1 MAWGRVKRLPFI
13 AIAVDLA
20 GNYTQADAAVTVDYH
35 PIYTWTG
42 AVSHSWDEPGNWK
55 LNNLPTL
62 NVPGPGD
69 IAVINLADLVE
80 SSIPRQ
86 VYGLRLSSGSLGNY
100 TVTVTG
106 GPGSSVWSG
115 GTLSN
120 QIIVAAGAFLT
131 IDTTNYPYLAN
142 NGVINNAGTVI
153 ITGDPLINSGGYLA
167 GYNSTFNNSGLL
179 QIARDGTILYNQGVI
194 PVINNTGTIVKT
206 TGPGTGTLQ
215 WALNNNG
222 AAGSDSGTIAFS
234 HGSTA
239 LGSTGSFPSGT
250 AGARVAFTGGSHT
263 MKTGARFTGPGRGRI
278 SGATVTL
285 EGAVEVGSVGAP
297 AGGFEFEGGILNGA
311 GSLSVVGGGGTVIWT
326 AGTLSATL
334 AVGAGARM
342 DIDTIYYPY
351 LANNGVINN
360 AGTVTVTTTGNPL
373 NDSGGYLRGYSG
385 TFNNSGL
392 LQIAR
397 DGEVL
402 HNDGVIPVIN
412 NTGTIV
418 KTAGPGTGTLQWAL
432 NNNGAAGSDSGTI
445 AFSHGSTA
453 LGSTGSFPAGTAG
466 ARVAFTGGS
475 HTMKTGARF
484 TGPGRGRI
492 SGATMTLEGAVEVGS
507 AGTPAGGFEI
517 AGGTLN
523 GPGSLSVVGGSG
535 TVSWTTGTLS
545 TTLTVG
551 AGARLEIDTTAY
563 PYLSTGT
570 INNAGTGVITGDPL
584 INSGGY
590 LSGYNGTLNNSGL
603 LQIARDGTVLYNQGV
618 IPVINNTGTIVKTAG
633 PGTGTLQWAL
643 NNNGAAG
650 SDSGTL
656 AFAAGSTA
664 LGSTGSFPAGTVAAR
679 VAFTGGTHT
688 LKTGARFTGPG
699 RGRISGATMTFEGA
713 AEVGSAG
720 APAGGF
726 EIAGGTLN
734 GPGIVSVV
742 GGGGTVA
749 WTAGTLSTT
758 LAVGAGTRLEIDTT
772 AYPYLSSGAINNAG
786 TAVIS
791 GPSATYLSGYN
802 GTFNNSGLL
811 QVARDGEVLHN
822 EGVIPVINNTGT
834 IVKTTGPGT
843 ATFGWALNNNGA
855 AGSDSGTLAFAAGS
869 TALGSTGSFPAGTAA
884 ARVAFTGGTHTLKT
898 GARFTGPGRGRI
910 SGATMTFEGAAEV
923 GSAGAPAGG
932 FEIAGGTLNGPG
944 IVSVVGGG
952 GTVAWT
958 AGTLSTTLSVG
969 AGARLEIETTA
980 YPYLANGAI
989 HNAGTAL
996 ITGPSASYLA
1006 GYNGTFNNSGLLQI
1020 ARDGTVLY
1028 NQGVV
1033 PVINNTGTIQLG
1045 AQASTVT
1052 LGWKFNQS
1060 ATGILN
1066 LKVGGTNPAT
1076 PQFDQINCNQPVNL
1090 GGALHVTLINGFIPT
1105 LGDNFP
1111 VMTYG
1116 SHVGSFATFS
1126 SPGAYFSRNYNAGN
1140 LTLTALI
1147 APSTLA
1153 EWKAA
1158 YFAPGSPESAS
1169 DADPDG
1175 DGLSNFAEFVFNTN
1189 PLSPSPV
1196 PQDAGVETID
1206 GQQWLTLGYRRW
1218 ANPEADGVIYT
1229 PQVGGGLDDWGTLG
1243 IIDEVDQNAPVIPG
1257 STACRCRV
1265 LIGGEAKFLR
1275 VKATKP

>member
-278 SGATVTL
+278 SGAT
-285 EGAVEVGSVGAP
+285 
-297 AGGFEFEGGILNGA
+297 
-311 GSLSVVGGGGTVIWT
+311 
-326 AGTLSATL
+326 
-334 AVGAGARM
+334 
-342 DIDTIYYPY
+342 
-351 LANNGVINN
+351 
-360 AGTVTVTTTGNPL
+360 
-373 NDSGGYLRGYSG
+373 
-385 TFNNSGL
+385 
-392 LQIAR
+392 
-397 DGEVL
+397 
-402 HNDGVIPVIN
+402 
-412 NTGTIV
+412 
-418 KTAGPGTGTLQWAL
+418 
-432 NNNGAAGSDSGTI
+432 
-445 AFSHGSTA
+445 
-453 LGSTGSFPAGTAG
+453 
-466 ARVAFTGGS
+466 
-475 HTMKTGARF
+475 
-484 TGPGRGRI
+484 
-492 SGATMTLEGAVEVGS
+492 MTLEGAVEVGS

-664 LGSTGSFPAGTVAAR
+664 LGSTGSFPAGTAAAR